1 MARLKETIA
10 HAAILYMLNLKNV
23 THVFQYSLLQHTD
36 WINMPEIINSTL
48 KKDQH
53 RIVMFHFENFEQV
66 IAVKKFK
73 D

>member
-1 MARLKETIA
+1 
-10 HAAILYMLNLKNV
+10 
-23 THVFQYSLLQHTD
+23 
-36 WINMPEIINSTL
+36 MPEIINSTL

-53 RIVMFHFENFEQV
+53 CIVMFHFENFEQV